1 MRAFLQTAAAAS
13 VLLVSACVAPV
24 PRSEG
29 PEQAVDLA
37 TLSQWRATGRM
48 AVAADGSGGSGS
60 LDWEQQGNQTRIR
73 IQGPIGIG
81 GMNLVLEGDA
91 VQLEASDGRRLESQA
106 AWTELE
112 ARLGAPVPARNLRYW
127 MLGIPAPG
135 PSQWRSEASPKT
147 LEQDG
152 WVIVYERSI
161 LQSGAQ
167 LPTRLTATSGASRVR
182 LVIDRWV
189 LGSGAP

>member
-1 MRAFLQTAAAAS
+1 MRAFPLTAAAAS
-13 VLLVSACVAPV
+13 VLLLSACVAPV
-24 PRSEG
+24 PRRA
-29 PEQAVDLA
+29 PEEPVDLA

-48 AVAADGSGGSGS
+48 AVAADGTGGSGS
-60 LDWEQQGNQTRIR
+60 FDWRQQGSRTRIQL
-73 IQGPIGIG
+73 QGPIGIG
-81 GMNLVLEGDA
+81 GMNLVLEGDR
-91 VQLEASDGRRLESQA
+91 VQLEASDGRRLESEA

-135 PSQWRSEASPKT
+135 SFTWRSQAVPKT

-152 WVIVYERSI
+152 WVVVYERS
-161 LQSGAQ
+161 SDHVGTP
-167 LPTRLTATSGASRVR
+167 LPARLTATSGSSRVR

-189 LGSGAP
+189 LGAAAQ